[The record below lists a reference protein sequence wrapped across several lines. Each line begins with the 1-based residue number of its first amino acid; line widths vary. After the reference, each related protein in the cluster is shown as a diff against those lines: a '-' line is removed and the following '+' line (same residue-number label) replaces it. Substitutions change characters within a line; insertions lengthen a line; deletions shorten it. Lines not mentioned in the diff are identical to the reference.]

1 MEGGLKN
8 LSRIVCLEYASI
20 FQIEDLVENRVDMY
34 VCFESVFMCMKLWNA
49 ICDEI
54 VAVRIGIRQKV
65 KILSLPYEVLFSEN
79 QVLFVFD

>member
-8 LSRIVCLEYASI
+8 LSRIVCLEHASI

-34 VCFESVFMCMKLWNA
+34 VCFEFVFMCMKLWTA

-65 KILSLPYEVLFSEN
+65 KILSLPYEVLFFRKSG
-79 QVLFVFD
+79 LICF